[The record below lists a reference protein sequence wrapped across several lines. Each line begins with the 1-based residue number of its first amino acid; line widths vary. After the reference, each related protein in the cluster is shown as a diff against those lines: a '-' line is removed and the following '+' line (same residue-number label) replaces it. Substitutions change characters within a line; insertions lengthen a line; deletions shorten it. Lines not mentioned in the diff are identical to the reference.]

1 MLRSFGVRN
10 YALFRDAYVEFPRG
24 FTALTGES
32 GAGKSQLLG
41 ALLSTLGQR
50 WEASNMGPFG
60 PSAMLTA
67 TFEVG
72 TKHPLWEMLAGLD
85 ISADDLL
92 SVSREVNAEGRSLF
106 RLQGRLVPRQ
116 AVTDVGPWLVEVM
129 HQGHVSRFAN
139 HQVFLDWLDHYLNL
153 EALKAQVK
161 ESFHLWQS
169 KLREHEELLRLA
181 LQERDWTASREAL
194 AEIEEAQIRLGED
207 RDLSEKLDRF
217 RSMNRLEEAYQRAYR
232 LFEGDGED
240 GTLTRLRL
248 LDRELSQLAQLDNG
262 LAELSEKMVV
272 AVENS
277 IDVRHQLEQWWDGLD
292 RDPAMQERIEARS
305 HQLAQLK
312 RRYGPE
318 LDDVISYGQTLRQ
331 ELERHQDVVDR
342 SARLATQVRAQENRY
357 LDLAGSLSS
366 DRRQGVKR
374 AGQSLTGLLRQL
386 EMPSAELT
394 IKLQTGAA
402 TAAGTDVASF
412 WFSANA
418 GREPAPLPR
427 GASGGE
433 LARIGLA
440 MAVLV
445 QAEPV
450 STLWLDEVD
459 AGLGG
464 RSAAR
469 VAEMLRDLSKTVQVI
484 AITHQPVVA
493 SSANAQVMVAK
504 RSADQRTEAQLA
516 LLHGDARVLEVARML
531 SGGVDPTALT
541 HAKRLLQQA

>member
-1 MLRSFGVRN
+1 MLRAFRVRN
-10 YALFRDAYVEFPRG
+10 YALFRDAYVEWPSG

-60 PSAMLTA
+60 PSTMLTA

-72 TKHPLWEMLAGLD
+72 AAHALWEGLAGLD
-85 ISADDLL
+85 LSADDLL

-116 AVTDVGPWLVEVM
+116 AVTDIAPWLLEVM

-139 HQVFLDWLDHYLNL
+139 HQVFLDWLDHYLQL
-153 EALKAQVK
+153 EDQLTPVK
-161 ESFHLWQS
+161 ESFHLWQI
-169 KLREHEELLRLA
+169 KLREQEELVREA
-181 LQERDWTASREAL
+181 LDERDWTVSRDAL
-194 AEIEEAQIRLGED
+194 AEIEEAQIRPGED

-217 RSMNRLEEAYQRAYR
+217 RSMSRLDEAYQRAYQ

-248 LDRELSQLAQLDNG
+248 LERELSQLAQWDNG
-262 LAELSEKMVV
+262 LAELSEKMVI
-272 AVENS
+272 ATENS

-292 RDPAMQERIEARS
+292 RDPVMQERIEARS

-318 LDDVISYGQTLRQ
+318 LDDVIAYGQTLRL
-331 ELERHQDVVDR
+331 ELEHHQDIVDR
-342 SARLATQVRAQENRY
+342 IARLARQVRAHEKHY
-357 LDLAGSLSS
+357 LDLAGSLSAA
-366 DRRQGVKR
+366 RRQGVKR
-374 AGQSLTGLLRQL
+374 AGQALTDLLRQL

-394 IKLQTGAA
+394 IKLQ
-402 TAAGTDVASF
+402 AGTASAFGTDGVSF

-418 GREPAPLPR
+418 GRELAPLPR

-459 AGLGG
+459 TGLGG

-469 VAEMLRDLSKTVQVI
+469 VAEMLRDLGKTVQVI

-493 SSANAQVMVAK
+493 SAANAQVMVAK
-504 RSADQRTEAQLA
+504 RSADQRTEAHLA
-516 LLHGDARVLEVARML
+516 LLDGDARVVEVARML